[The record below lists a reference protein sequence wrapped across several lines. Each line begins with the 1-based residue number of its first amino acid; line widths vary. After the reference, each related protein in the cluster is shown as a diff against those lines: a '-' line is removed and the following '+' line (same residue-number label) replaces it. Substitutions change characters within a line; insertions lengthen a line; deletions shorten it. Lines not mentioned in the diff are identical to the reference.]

1 MVDFFN
7 IVLEWIRVDL
17 IIGFGWYSILLFIL
31 KLFPY
36 KKEFFTQFDKLACK
50 TVVFLGIAYGVI
62 AFTILLAVYLN
73 IAVDEE
79 RSRFIQRATGYYW
92 LGYLLQPLF
101 FVAWTQLLRIRF
113 VRKILVF
120 RLLICVLFV
129 LSFEQCVIMYTSFQ
143 RDYLPVGWTLYNLEL
158 GITWWE
164 FLLSFVIKI
173 IEFIVIMFAYKYAK
187 QSIMKFKTVKVN

>member
-7 IVLEWIRVDL
+7 LILECIRVDL

-31 KLFPY
+31 KLFRY
-36 KKEFFTQFDKLACK
+36 KNEFLVQFDKQACK
-50 TVVFLGIAYGVI
+50 TVVFLGIVYGFV
-62 AFTILLAVYLN
+62 ALTILLTVYFN

-92 LGYLLQPLF
+92 FGYWLQPLF

-120 RLLICVLFV
+120 RMIVCILFV
-129 LSFEQCVIMYTSFQ
+129 LSFEQCVIIYTSFE

-164 FLLSFVIKI
+164 FLLSIVIKI
-173 IEFIVIMFAYKYAK
+173 IEFTIIVFAYKYAK
-187 QSIMKFKTVKVN
+187 QSILKFKTAKVN